1 MDIGPL
7 ERFSAL
13 TLWKPYICH
22 TLNSY
27 PCRIALRKVSREVPP
42 YPFCGYRTDNH
53 LTIHILPWS
62 PTRQP
67 LKLKGVDWEVLEK
80 ADHKILLNRL
90 AVKKKIFSNILGN
103 FTHIGDCR
111 MKCCMKGQKV
121 KNEISGSYPRPD
133 SLKCLKNRQSISQQ
147 VSGT

>member
-1 MDIGPL
+1 
-7 ERFSAL
+7 
-13 TLWKPYICH
+13 
-22 TLNSY
+22 
-27 PCRIALRKVSREVPP
+27 
-42 YPFCGYRTDNH
+42 
-53 LTIHILPWS
+53 
-62 PTRQP
+62 

-121 KNEISGSYPRPD
+121 KNETSGRSNDLRTGLQIGPIFP
-133 SLKCLKNRQSISQQ
+133 
-147 VSGT
+147 